1 MCPNQLIPIRNPN
14 SYIITLNDDL
24 SPKICLWYHILSSPE
39 FSRNHSQ
46 GKETIFSSILNIPSL
61 ENSLPLKSFLSY
73 PSYTH
78 TPHVTPPTPPPTHTG
93 GSSLANLEKMKN
105 NRFSVTSNGTEL
117 MSLTELTKKVVGHQH
132 YSFMPDKRKLFASW
146 VVCHIRMW
154 N

>member
-1 MCPNQLIPIRNPN
+1 MPSEKDSPFLRQTSVCPNQLIPIRNPN

-78 TPHVTPPTPPPTHTG
+78 TPTSLPPPPHTHWWFV
-93 GSSLANLEKMKN
+93 
-105 NRFSVTSNGTEL
+105 FSKFGKDEEQQIFSDFQWHRINVSDRINQESCRPSTL
-117 MSLTELTKKVVGHQH
+117 QLHA
-132 YSFMPDKRKLFASW
+132 R
-146 VVCHIRMW
+146 
-154 N
+154 